1 MEQLLEQLA
10 TVEQNK
16 DFDLSTSLRDVVSH
30 DILTMIFGLQN
41 QEVSSLWTAW
51 SKIRLKKNQ
60 SLLKSGTMHNSV
72 TIQHKVQNNHFNT
85 QQLKKSKM
93 LYIF

>member
-1 MEQLLEQLA
+1 MEQLLEQLG

-41 QEVSSLWTAW
+41 QEVSSLMDC
-51 SKIRLKKNQ
+51 LK
-60 SLLKSGTMHNSV
+60 
-72 TIQHKVQNNHFNT
+72 
-85 QQLKKSKM
+85 
-93 LYIF
+93 

>member
-1 MEQLLEQLA
+1 MFFVAYKTKITFLQMEQLLEQLA

-41 QEVSSLWTAW
+41 QEVSSLMDC
-51 SKIRLKKNQ
+51 LK
-60 SLLKSGTMHNSV
+60 
-72 TIQHKVQNNHFNT
+72 
-85 QQLKKSKM
+85 
-93 LYIF
+93 

>member
-51 SKIRLKKNQ
+51 SKIKC
-60 SLLKSGTMHNSV
+60 
-72 TIQHKVQNNHFNT
+72 
-85 QQLKKSKM
+85 
-93 LYIF
+93 